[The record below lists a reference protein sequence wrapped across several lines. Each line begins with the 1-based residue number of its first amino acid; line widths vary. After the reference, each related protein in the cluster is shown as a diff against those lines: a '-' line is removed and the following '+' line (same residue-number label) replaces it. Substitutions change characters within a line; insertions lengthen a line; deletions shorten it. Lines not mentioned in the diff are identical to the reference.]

1 MGKFSLRKFAF
12 LLDSGYNKV
21 SLLSRRRV
29 MQNQLTTEKITKRL
43 GELEILEKHEKDTLE
58 KLLKKLELSNILE
71 NKEKEKLEILQQQQR
86 EKRKNKLEK
95 KPQKKITT
103 AQKVVQLWLL
113 STMLLTG
120 LKTWESEIKKMENP
134 EIKKELFWETKEI
147 FVSDQSKNKKIIIEK
162 ENKKPE
168 IKIEIPKKK
177 EVIKTPNIIKKEVP
191 VQTNN
196 DIVKN
201 IPSADAPEE
210 IHSGHITLEVQ
221 RIQWNISEYSVYPSG
236 YSIKRK
242 DENYDENELGYNRI
256 QTINFIV
263 NENGINIGTIQFDR
277 MGNLINKEIT
287 YNGKAYSLSQNGTQI
302 QIMEQFITSK

>member
-103 AQKVVQLWLL
+103 AQKVVQL
-113 STMLLTG
+113 
-120 LKTWESEIKKMENP
+120 
-134 EIKKELFWETKEI
+134 
-147 FVSDQSKNKKIIIEK
+147 
-162 ENKKPE
+162 
-168 IKIEIPKKK
+168 
-177 EVIKTPNIIKKEVP
+177 
-191 VQTNN
+191 
-196 DIVKN
+196 
-201 IPSADAPEE
+201 
-210 IHSGHITLEVQ
+210 
-221 RIQWNISEYSVYPSG
+221 
-236 YSIKRK
+236 
-242 DENYDENELGYNRI
+242 
-256 QTINFIV
+256 
-263 NENGINIGTIQFDR
+263 
-277 MGNLINKEIT
+277 
-287 YNGKAYSLSQNGTQI
+287 
-302 QIMEQFITSK
+302 